1 MFVYCY
7 LNQIDK
13 IHLERANKKKPVNQK
28 SNLIIFFEIALIK
41 VYRFF
46 RYSYNSIEFEDLCT
60 FLIIPTYLHLR
71 VNAGLNIPIV
81 YDHVNHVHAMQP
93 LPSFFDY
100 FNHMY
105 YTNAACKPFF
115 HSYSLLFFSTK
126 LRLRWN
132 IVSYTCV
139 QISISLSFFLI
150 LWQNG
155 ITFGLSFFKE
165 KSLFKDLFLFIIIFL

>member
-1 MFVYCY
+1 MKKFSYLFWKKIYSISKWKQYSLIMFVPW
-7 LNQIDK
+7 IK
-13 IHLERANKKKPVNQK
+13 IHLERANQKKNQK
-28 SNLIIFFEIALIK
+28 ISLIILLRLHWSK
-41 VYRFF
+41 LYRFF
-46 RYSYNSIEFEDLCT
+46 RHFCNSIEFEDPCT
-60 FLIIPTYLHLR
+60 FLIIPTYLHSR

-115 HSYSLLFFSTK
+115 HSCSLLFFSAK

-139 QISISLSFFLI
+139 QISISSTCFLI
-150 LWQNG
+150 LW
-155 ITFGLSFFKE
+155 
-165 KSLFKDLFLFIIIFL
+165 

>member
-1 MFVYCY
+1 MELFSISEWKHKTFSSDIMFVVWIRSIRFI
-7 LNQIDK
+7 LNVQI
-13 IHLERANKKKPVNQK
+13 KKKNQ
-28 SNLIIFFEIALIK
+28 SIRRIILSFFWDYIDQSTSI
-41 VYRFF
+41 F
-46 RYSYNSIEFEDLCT
+46 RHSYNSIEFEDPCT

-150 LWQNG
+150 LW
-155 ITFGLSFFKE
+155 
-165 KSLFKDLFLFIIIFL
+165 